1 MTLVEHIYELRR
13 RLAIALLAVALGTA
27 LGFFWY
33 TTYPFGLPSLG
44 QILTEPYCALPPEN
58 RVQLG
63 GGQECRLVAFGVFE
77 QFTLRLKVA
86 ATAGVL
92 MSSPIWFAQI
102 WGFITPG
109 LYAKEKRF
117 AYTFVGLAV
126 VLFTAG
132 AVLAYFVVTQ
142 ALQFLFTVGGDIQTT
157 VLRGSDY
164 FSLLIALLII
174 FGVSF
179 ELPLLVVMLNRVGIV
194 SYDQLSRWRRGLIFG
209 LFVFAAIATPG
220 QDPISM
226 LALGVSLVLLLELA
240 IQVARVHDKR
250 EARRRLE
257 QGWGLMPDWKGLD
270 PDQPS
275 PLDDRLGSSTPAPAP
290 APRIEPLPPPSPASD
305 RGSEGSD
312 RWDAT

>member
-1 MTLVEHIYELRR
+1 
-13 RLAIALLAVALGTA
+13 
-27 LGFFWY
+27 
-33 TTYPFGLPSLG
+33 
-44 QILTEPYCALPPEN
+44 
-58 RVQLG
+58 
-63 GGQECRLVAFGVFE
+63 
-77 QFTLRLKVA
+77 
-86 ATAGVL
+86 

-117 AYTFVGLAV
+117 AYTFVGAAV

-164 FSLLIALLII
+164 FSLLVALLII

-179 ELPLLVVMLNRVGIV
+179 ELPLLVVMLNRVGVV
-194 SYDQLSRWRRGLIFG
+194 SYQQLKRWRRGLIFG

-226 LALGVSLVLLLELA
+226 SSLGVCLVLLLEFS

-250 EARRRLE
+250 VAQRRLE
-257 QGWGLMPDWKGLD
+257 QGWSQVPDWKGLD

-275 PLDDRLGSSTPAPAP
+275 PLDDRLGSSAPAP
-290 APRIEPLPPPSPASD
+290 GPSPRIQPLPSPSSSAERAS
-305 RGSEGSD
+305 GSSTD
-312 RWDAT
+312 RWDIT